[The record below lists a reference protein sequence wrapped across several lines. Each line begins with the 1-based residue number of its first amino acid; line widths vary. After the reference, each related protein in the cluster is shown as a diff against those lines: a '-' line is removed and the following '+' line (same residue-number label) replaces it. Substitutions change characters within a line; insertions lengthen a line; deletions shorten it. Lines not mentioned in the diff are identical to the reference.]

1 MASGRQVKCA
11 AGEGGEDGRI
21 GGERLTSS
29 PKSEI
34 ISSMEYEIRSM
45 ASYETRKF
53 VDNIIRLLERKGM
66 TRQEFARRLDVR
78 PSYVTKILSGSEN
91 FTVETMQK
99 MAGIFGYQLV
109 IGLRRMPHG
118 TGKGLS
124 AMEIKKRIAKRKG
137 ARV

>member
-1 MASGRQVKCA
+1 MVTAS
-11 AGEGGEDGRI
+11 AGSGFGCLAVDG
-21 GGERLTSS
+21 RLTSS

-34 ISSMEYEIRSM
+34 ICGMEYEVRST

-99 MAGIFGYQLV
+99 MAGIFGYQVV

-124 AMEIKKRIAKRKG
+124 AMEIKRRIAKRKG
-137 ARV
+137 VAV

>member
-1 MASGRQVKCA
+1 M
-11 AGEGGEDGRI
+11 
-21 GGERLTSS
+21 TSS
-29 PKSEI
+29 LESEI
-34 ISSMEYEIRSM
+34 TCGMNYEVRSM

-53 VDNIIRLLERKGM
+53 VDNIIRLLGRKGM

-99 MAGIFGYQLV
+99 MAGMFGYQVV

-118 TGKGLS
+118 TGNGLS

-137 ARV
+137 ANNG

>member
-1 MASGRQVKCA
+1 M
-11 AGEGGEDGRI
+11 
-21 GGERLTSS
+21 TSS

-34 ISSMEYEIRSM
+34 ICGMEYEIRSM

-99 MAGIFGYQLV
+99 MAGIFGYQVV

-137 ARV
+137 VAV

>member
-1 MASGRQVKCA
+1 M
-11 AGEGGEDGRI
+11 
-21 GGERLTSS
+21 LTSS

-34 ISSMEYEIRSM
+34 MCGMECAVRST

-53 VDNIIRLLERKGM
+53 VDNIIRLLERRKM
-66 TRQEFARRLDVR
+66 TRLEFARRLDVR

-99 MAGIFGYQLV
+99 MAGILGYQVV

-118 TGKGLS
+118 TGEGLS
-124 AMEIKKRIAKRKG
+124 AMEIKRRIEKRKG
-137 ARV
+137 VAA

>member
-1 MASGRQVKCA
+1 MTASAGSGR
-11 AGEGGEDGRI
+11 
-21 GGERLTSS
+21 LTTS
-29 PKSEI
+29 PRSEI
-34 ISSMEYEIRSM
+34 ICGMEYEVRSM

-99 MAGIFGYQLV
+99 MAGIFGYQVV

-124 AMEIKKRIAKRKG
+124 AMEIKRRIAKRKG
-137 ARV
+137 ADNG

>member
-1 MASGRQVKCA
+1 
-11 AGEGGEDGRI
+11 
-21 GGERLTSS
+21 
-29 PKSEI
+29 
-34 ISSMEYEIRSM
+34 MEYEMRSM

-99 MAGIFGYQLV
+99 MAGIFGYRVV

-124 AMEIKKRIAKRKG
+124 AMEIKKGIAKRKG
-137 ARV
+137 RQYEEDANSQDCVEE

>member
-1 MASGRQVKCA
+1 MTFSR
-11 AGEGGEDGRI
+11 
-21 GGERLTSS
+21 
-29 PKSEI
+29 KSEI
-34 ISSMEYEIRSM
+34 MCGMEYAVRST

-53 VDNIIRLLERKGM
+53 VDNIIRLLERRKM
-66 TRQEFARRLDVR
+66 TRLEFARRLDVR

-99 MAGIFGYQLV
+99 MAGILGYQVV

-124 AMEIKKRIAKRKG
+124 AMEIKRRIAKRKG
-137 ARV
+137 ANNG

>member
-1 MASGRQVKCA
+1 MFASEAMKWG
-11 AGEGGEDGRI
+11 
-21 GGERLTSS
+21 LT
-29 PKSEI
+29 PCV
-34 ISSMEYEIRSM
+34 Y
-45 ASYETRKF
+45 YETRKF

-99 MAGIFGYQLV
+99 MAGIFGYQVV

-137 ARV
+137 VAV

>member
-1 MASGRQVKCA
+1 MRRGSSST
-11 AGEGGEDGRI
+11 
-21 GGERLTSS
+21 TSS
-29 PKSEI
+29 GSW
-34 ISSMEYEIRSM
+34 
-45 ASYETRKF
+45 KF

-91 FTVETMQK
+91 FTIETMQK
-99 MAGIFGYQLV
+99 MAGIFGYQVV

-124 AMEIKKRIAKRKG
+124 AMDFGECAT
-137 ARV
+137 ASEEHLCLW

>member
-1 MASGRQVKCA
+1 
-11 AGEGGEDGRI
+11 
-21 GGERLTSS
+21 
-29 PKSEI
+29 
-34 ISSMEYEIRSM
+34 MEYEVRST

-66 TRQEFARRLDVR
+66 ARQEFARRLEVR

-99 MAGIFGYQLV
+99 MAGILGYQVV

-124 AMEIKKRIAKRKG
+124 AMEIKKRIAKRKRANNG
-137 ARV
+137 

>member
-1 MASGRQVKCA
+1 
-11 AGEGGEDGRI
+11 
-21 GGERLTSS
+21 
-29 PKSEI
+29 
-34 ISSMEYEIRSM
+34 MEYEVRSM

-53 VDNIIRLLERKGM
+53 VENIIRLLERKGM

-124 AMEIKKRIAKRKG
+124 AMEIKKRIAKWKG
-137 ARV
+137 ANNG

>member
-1 MASGRQVKCA
+1 M
-11 AGEGGEDGRI
+11 
-21 GGERLTSS
+21 TSS

-34 ISSMEYEIRSM
+34 ICCMEYAVRST

-53 VDNIIRLLERKGM
+53 VDNIIRLLERMGM

-99 MAGIFGYQLV
+99 MAGIFGYQVV

-137 ARV
+137 AGV

>member
-1 MASGRQVKCA
+1 
-11 AGEGGEDGRI
+11 
-21 GGERLTSS
+21 
-29 PKSEI
+29 
-34 ISSMEYEIRSM
+34 MEYKLIGETSWQTRVFVEDIVKIM
-45 ASYETRKF
+45 A
-53 VDNIIRLLERKGM
+53 RKGM
-66 TRQEFARRLDVR
+66 TRLEFARRLDVR

-99 MAGIFGYQLV
+99 MAGIFGYQVV

-137 ARV
+137 AKA